1 MWCGH
6 GALVW
11 VAAAA
16 VRCCRGK
23 SRNFTEALVE
33 GGRGPI
39 RVRVRV
45 QMRVPGGPPGSY
57 HPAHGKSSPTEPRLS
72 QIARALCRHRHTL
85 ASFLRHDFFDFRNQ
99 HLARR
104 GLCAGRAATVAG
116 IMGPVLA
123 NRLPNFAGGFAAR
136 TPSYRQTGRD
146 ALTRQQLGLR

>member
-57 HPAHGKSSPTEPRLS
+57 HPAHGKSCPTEPRLS
-72 QIARALCRHRHTL
+72 QIARALCRHRLTL
-85 ASFLRHDFFDFRNQ
+85 LPLLHHDLPDFSYQ
-99 HLARR
+99 HLEGS
-104 GLCAGRAATVAG
+104 GLCARCAATVARLLG
-116 IMGPVLA
+116 LVLVD
-123 NRLPNFAGGFAAR
+123 RLPNFAGCLATGA
-136 TPSYRQTGRD
+136 PPDRQTGRD
-146 ALTRQQLGLR
+146 VLKRQQHGLH